1 MSATTGLLR
10 KARTSRK
17 ASAGR
22 FISVFNILVFCSR
35 HTQFAS
41 LRIRVESRAGRRPHP
56 VGARGG
62 STGDHKVVTTD
73 AVVLEIGAALARV
86 SHRIAAVRFIDGLRA
101 DPNVE
106 IVALDRTLFES
117 AYRLFKERPD
127 KDWSLTDC
135 VSFVLTRERG
145 ISEALT
151 ADQHFV
157 QAEIEALLLPV

>member
-1 MSATTGLLR
+1 MGPVVFLDTGYAIALLSPR
-10 KARTSRK
+10 DRYHAVAERLG
-17 ASAGR
+17 AG
-22 FISVFNILVFCSR
+22 LK
-35 HTQFAS
+35 
-41 LRIRVESRAGRRPHP
+41 
-56 VGARGG
+56 GG
-62 STGDHKVVTTD
+62 NHKVVTTD
-73 AVVLEIGAALARV
+73 AIVLEIGAALARV
-86 SHRIAAVRFIDGLRA
+86 SHRVAAVTFIDGLRN

-135 VSFVLTRERG
+135 VSFVVMGERG

-157 QAEIEALLLPV
+157 QAEKKALLLQV

>member
-1 MSATTGLLR
+1 MGPTVFLDTGYAIALLSPR
-10 KARTSRK
+10 DRYNAVAKH
-17 ASAGR
+17 
-22 FISVFNILVFCSR
+22 L
-35 HTQFAS
+35 
-41 LRIRVESRAGRRPHP
+41 
-56 VGARGG
+56 GADLN
-62 STGDHKVVTTD
+62 SGDHNVVTTD
-73 AVVLEIGAALARV
+73 AVILEIGAALARV
-86 SHRIAAVRFIDGLRA
+86 AYRGAAAMFIDGLRA

-135 VSFVLTRERG
+135 VSFVVIRERG

-157 QAEIEALLLPV
+157 QAEIKALLLPA